1 MAACVLSCNVQP
13 QTHLH
18 FMVLTS
24 VLLIVLLFPLNGA
37 HISVPG
43 GLLFPLPGAHISVA
57 DCPTVSGWQAGLIQ
71 ALAKLVKQGGLGSQV
86 REAVSEALKHL
97 TASSQK
103 NRDTLV
109 AAQVLPLIIAHLQT
123 GDHNQLM
130 RCKHAAL
137 LPCRIWPGLST
148 KATAVLPRCWSI
160 SAYLHAVLLVHCA
173 CYQRCGLCIGSSP
186 HVKLKG
192 AVLPW
197 YTFFVLPFA
206 L

>member
-1 MAACVLSCNVQP
+1 MEHSCLCAILHCAASDTIP
-13 QTHLH
+13 RH
-18 FMVLTS
+18 
-24 VLLIVLLFPLNGA
+24 
-37 HISVPG
+37 
-43 GLLFPLPGAHISVA
+43 GAHISVA
-57 DCPTVSGWQAGLIQ
+57 DCPAVCGWQAGLIQ

-197 YTFFVLPFA
+197 CIFFCYHSLCSAHLPYVQPYVGIGHVLSA
-206 L
+206 